1 MLSVTDGCQRS
12 SGDSVRMEPRRPRSL
27 YRFAHSSKIHKL
39 GPPNQTRP
47 SRAQRAS
54 AFQMEKPP
62 VLALGRNDIASA
74 DTKRPQSGAGG
85 TGATLH
91 GDQATWLMPSWPA
104 SLVRRRMAQ
113 LCSGCPTLE

>member
-54 AFQMEKPP
+54 AFQMGK
-62 VLALGRNDIASA
+62 AA
-74 DTKRPQSGAGG
+74 GAGAG
-85 TGATLH
+85 PERHSQRRYKAAPVRGWRDWGHLARRSSDLAHAKLAGITSSPSH
-91 GDQATWLMPSWPA
+91 GSIVQWLSN
-104 SLVRRRMAQ
+104 
-113 LCSGCPTLE
+113 T